1 MCDLSLKAADRLLR
15 ALPPILK
22 QGSLGEP
29 SVSCRDLLEAL
40 LMRALDKGGRGPHMA
55 EQALRVRGFRIN

>member
-15 ALPPILK
+15 TLPPILK

-55 EQALRVRGFRIN
+55 EQALRVRGFNID